1 MKPFLLTLILA
12 SSIFAQEELPAN
24 NVDLSSFI
32 IDFLSRT
39 ELCLNSC
46 QSKETVQAAIPQLK
60 ELKAECQRIVEMQ
73 RSLPE
78 PTVQDFMAVQHQM
91 EAFNLVW
98 NAIRAHITRLEN
110 QGLLTAEICE
120 IVGIA
125 TAKSTKP

>member
-1 MKPFLLTLILA
+1 MKPFLITLLLA
-12 SSIFAQEELPAN
+12 GTVYAQAELPAN
-24 NVDLSSFI
+24 HVDLSSSI
-32 IDFLSRT
+32 IEFLSRT
-39 ELCLNSC
+39 ELCLNTC
-46 QSKETVQAAIPQLK
+46 QSAETVQAAIPQLK
-60 ELKAECQRIVEMQ
+60 ELREECQRIIEMQ
-73 RSLPE
+73 HSLPE

-125 TAKSTKP
+125 TAKSTRP

>member
-1 MKPFLLTLILA
+1 MKPFLLTLLLA
-12 SSIFAQEELPAN
+12 GSVFAQAELPAN
-24 NVDLSSFI
+24 HVDLSSAI

-39 ELCLNSC
+39 ELCLNTC
-46 QSKETVQAAIPQLK
+46 HSKESVQAAIPQLK

-91 EAFNLVW
+91 EAFNTVW
-98 NAIRAHITRLEN
+98 NAIRAHISRLET
-110 QGLLTAEICE
+110 QGLLTAEFCE

-125 TAKSTKP
+125 TAKSPQP